1 MARYTHE
8 TLTVWW
14 VTTLGSLTAPSAAQV
29 NAGNNVTAFVPV
41 DGVALGGSRNNASQ
55 AMLGDAFVTEEPGT
69 WGTTM
74 EITFV
79 RDSAEGATS
88 PWQVFAGGYK
98 SAGFII
104 LRRVGTGNLVATQKV
119 EVYPAT
125 SHEPQ
130 MLASAENEY
139 AKFTVN
145 FAITAKPELEAVA
158 VA

>member
-1 MARYTHE
+1 MARYTYE
-8 TLTVWW
+8 TLRVWW
-14 VTTLGSLTAPSAAQV
+14 VTTLGSLTAPSAAQI
-29 NAGNNVTAFVPV
+29 NAGNDLTTFVPV
-41 DGVALGGSRNNASQ
+41 DGVNLGGSRNNASQ
-55 AMLGDAFVTEEPGT
+55 AMLGDAFVAEEPGT
-69 WGTTM
+69 WGTTL
-74 EITFV
+74 ELTFT

-98 SAGFII
+98 SVGYIV
-104 LRRVGTGNLVATQKV
+104 LRRTGTGVAAAGNKV

-139 AKFTVN
+139 SKFTVV

-158 VA
+158 AA